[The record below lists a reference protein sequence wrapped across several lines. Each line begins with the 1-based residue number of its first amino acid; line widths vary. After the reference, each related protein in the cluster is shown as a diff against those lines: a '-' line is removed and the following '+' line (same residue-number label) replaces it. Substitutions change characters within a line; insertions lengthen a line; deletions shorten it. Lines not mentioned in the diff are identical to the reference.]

1 MLRSELRSD
10 HCRFSFDVVIQEFL
24 DDLVD
29 QGTTEPVDTA
39 RYQVHM
45 NRYAGSLKRVAQ
57 CTGLIRA
64 YRRINGAMEDQKRRF
79 RSVNVGGGRSKGSA
93 AAEGFAVASGS
104 EKLL

>member
-1 MLRSELRSD
+1 MLRSKLRSD
-10 HCRFSFDVVIQEFL
+10 HRCFSFDVVIQEFL
-24 DDLVD
+24 NDLVD
-29 QGTTEPVDTA
+29 QGTAEPVDTA

-64 YRRINGAMEDQKRRF
+64 YRRIDGAMEDQKRRF
-79 RSVNVGGGRSKGSA
+79 RSVNVGGWGSRGSA
-93 AAEGFAVASGS
+93 AAECFTVASGS